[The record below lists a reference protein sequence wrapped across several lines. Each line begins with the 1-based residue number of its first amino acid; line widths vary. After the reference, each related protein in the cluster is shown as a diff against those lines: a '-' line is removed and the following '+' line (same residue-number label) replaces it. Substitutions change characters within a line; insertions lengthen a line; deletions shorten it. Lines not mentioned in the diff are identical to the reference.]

1 MEDNNSIIFYT
12 DGAYSPKNNQGG
24 WALYCPQYRLRI
36 CCNETNTTNNR
47 MEMKAVILSLNSI
60 KQKVNSIKI
69 VSDSQYVI
77 GCATKGWKRKKNVDL
92 WEEYDK
98 AFKYASQYC
107 SDITF
112 EWVHGHNGD
121 KYNEIVDQLA
131 VKASQE
137 L

>member
-1 MEDNNSIIFYT
+1 MNLKFYT
-12 DGAYSPKNNQGG
+12 DGAYSSARNAGG
-24 WALYCPQYRLRI
+24 IGIVCLQDDEVILKYSKKY
-36 CCNETNTTNNR
+36 TNTTNNR
-47 MEMKAVILSLNSI
+47 MEMKAVILSLKSI
-60 KQKVNSIKI
+60 QQKVDSITI

-98 AFKYASQYC
+98 AFKYASQFC
-107 SDITF
+107 SDIKF
-112 EWVHGHNGD
+112 EWVHGHIGD
-121 KYNEIVDQLA
+121 HYNEMVDTLA

>member
-1 MEDNNSIIFYT
+1 MDLVFYT
-12 DGAYSPKNNQGG
+12 DGAYSSARNSGG
-24 WALYCPQYRLRI
+24 VGIICLKDGELVLRYSKKY
-36 CCNETNTTNNR
+36 TNTTNNR

-77 GCATKGWKRKKNVDL
+77 GCAIKGWKRKKNVDL

>member
-1 MEDNNSIIFYT
+1 MDLVFYT
-12 DGAYSPKNNQGG
+12 DGAYSSARNSGG
-24 WALYCPQYRLRI
+24 VGIICLKDGKLVLRYSKKY
-36 CCNETNTTNNR
+36 TNTTNNR

-107 SDITF
+107 SDIPF
-112 EWVHGHNGD
+112 EWVHGHDRD

>member
-1 MEDNNSIIFYT
+1 MDLVFYT
-12 DGAYSPKNNQGG
+12 DGAYSSSRNSGG
-24 WALYCPQYRLRI
+24 VGII
-36 CCNETNTTNNR
+36 CLKEGELVLKYSKKYTNTTNNR

-69 VSDSQYVI
+69 ISDSQYVI

>member
-1 MEDNNSIIFYT
+1 MDLVFYT
-12 DGAYSPKNNQGG
+12 DGAYSSSRNSGG
-24 WALYCPQYRLRI
+24 VGIICLKDGELVLRYSKKY
-36 CCNETNTTNNR
+36 TNTTNNR

-69 VSDSQYVI
+69 ISDSQYVI

>member
-1 MEDNNSIIFYT
+1 MNLKFYT
-12 DGAYSPKNNQGG
+12 DGAYSSARNAGG
-24 WALYCPQYRLRI
+24 IGIVCLQDDEVILKYSKKY
-36 CCNETNTTNNR
+36 TNTTNNR
-47 MEMKAVILSLNSI
+47 MEMKAVILSLKSI
-60 KQKVNSIKI
+60 QQEVDSITI

-98 AFKYASQYC
+98 AFEYASQFC
-107 SDITF
+107 SDIKF
-112 EWVHGHNGD
+112 EWVHGHTGD
-121 KYNEIVDQLA
+121 RYNEMVDTLA

>member
-1 MEDNNSIIFYT
+1 MDLVFYT
-12 DGAYSPKNNQGG
+12 DGAYSSARNSGG
-24 WALYCPQYRLRI
+24 VGII
-36 CCNETNTTNNR
+36 CLKDGELVLKYSKKYTNTTNNR

-131 VKASQE
+131 VKASKE

>member
-1 MEDNNSIIFYT
+1 MDLVFYT
-12 DGAYSPKNNQGG
+12 DGAYSSARNSGG
-24 WALYCPQYRLRI
+24 VGIICLKDGELVLRYSKKY
-36 CCNETNTTNNR
+36 TNTTNNR

-131 VKASQE
+131 VKASQG
-137 L
+137 

>member
-1 MEDNNSIIFYT
+1 MNLKFYT
-12 DGAYSPKNNQGG
+12 DGAYSSVRNAGG
-24 WALYCPQYRLRI
+24 IGIVCLQDDEVILKYSKKY
-36 CCNETNTTNNR
+36 TNTTNNR
-47 MEMKAVILSLNSI
+47 MEMKAVILSLKSI
-60 KQKVNSIKI
+60 QQKVDSITI

-98 AFKYASQYC
+98 AFEYASQFC
-107 SDITF
+107 SDIKF
-112 EWVHGHNGD
+112 EWVHGHTGD
-121 KYNEIVDQLA
+121 RYNEMVDALA

>member
-1 MEDNNSIIFYT
+1 MDLVFYT
-12 DGAYSPKNNQGG
+12 DGAYSSARNSGG
-24 WALYCPQYRLRI
+24 VGIICLKDGKLVLRYSKKY
-36 CCNETNTTNNR
+36 TNTTNNR

>member
-1 MEDNNSIIFYT
+1 MDLVFYT
-12 DGAYSPKNNQGG
+12 DGAYSSARNSGG
-24 WALYCPQYRLRI
+24 VGIICLKDGELVLRYSKKY
-36 CCNETNTTNNR
+36 TNTTNNR

-121 KYNEIVDQLA
+121 KHNEIVDQLA

>member
-1 MEDNNSIIFYT
+1 MDLVFYT
-12 DGAYSPKNNQGG
+12 DGAYSSSRNSGG
-24 WALYCPQYRLRI
+24 VGIICLKDGELVLRYSKKY
-36 CCNETNTTNNR
+36 TNTTNNR